1 MTMRHT
7 SIDLNHNAT
16 RWAIML
22 VAMAFL
28 VSPVSLQAQ
37 EARDMTVTGSV
48 DAEVE
53 GVERQWLTISG
64 EIDGDFMQSA
74 SWRPF
79 ELPANPMAEM
89 LEGMPEAQREQMQA
103 QMETMADAMGADNPA
118 AQMFGGGASDQ
129 ITLRITAFD
138 PDSDRILR
146 EGMLTIELPP
156 FSTENI
162 DTLIGTTQSADISLF
177 KNFGES
183 TGLHVSS
190 HSLGTEATVE
200 FDRLEIVP
208 DGGVAEGQFEGTLCP
223 LSVVM
228 QNNSDDA
235 DCILVVG
242 RFDTELGEGEPGS

>member
-1 MTMRHT
+1 MRA
-7 SIDLNHNAT
+7 SLIDPNHNAT
-16 RWAIML
+16 QWAITLL
-22 VAMAFL
+22 VMAFL
-28 VSPVSLQAQ
+28 SWPASLQAQ
-37 EARDMTVTGSV
+37 DARDMTVTGSV

-79 ELPANPMAEM
+79 ELPANPMTEM
-89 LEGMPEAQREQMQA
+89 MKGMPEAQREQMQA
-103 QMETMADAMGADNPA
+103 RIEAMGADNPA
-118 AQMFGGGASDQ
+118 AQMFGGDASEQ
-129 ITLRITAFD
+129 ITVRITAFD

-146 EGMLTIELPP
+146 EGMLTIEIQP

>member
-1 MTMRHT
+1 MRDA
-7 SIDLNHNAT
+7 SIDPNHNAT
-16 RWAIML
+16 RWAITL
-22 VAMAFL
+22 VVMAFFIW
-28 VSPVSLQAQ
+28 PASLQAQ
-37 EARDMTVTGSV
+37 DARDMTVTGSV
-48 DAEVE
+48 DAEVD
-53 GVERQWLTISG
+53 GIDRQWLTISG
-64 EIDGDFMQSA
+64 EVDGDFMQSA

-79 ELPANPMAEM
+79 VLPVNPMTEM
-89 LEGMPEAQREQMQA
+89 MEGMPEAQREQMQA
-103 QMETMADAMGADNPA
+103 RMEAMAESMGADNPA
-118 AQMFGGGASDQ
+118 AQMFGGDASEQ

-156 FSTENI
+156 FSAENI
-162 DTLIGTTQSADISLF
+162 DTFIGTTQSADISLF

-228 QNNSDDA
+228 QNNGDA
-235 DCILVVG
+235 GDCILVVG